1 MSSPQRSSET
11 GCWPGCISLLSPLPI
26 YSCPQRLCTHR
37 ADWPRIQAAETG
49 VKCSKNT
56 QTGRE
61 RWWYGKITEKRRKTM
76 EELEAGDTEGWKR
89 LKNGNAETFISSVDL
104 LEHSSKCV
112 HSVCFLLK
120 RVHPQ
125 DKTWDTDN
133 RASAESSGDWKT
145 ETESLKQA
153 SSHHFRS
160 FAVITVR
167 GTWRTVMMPIQSEA
181 QPSWGLTLKL

>member
-1 MSSPQRSSET
+1 MQYKHT
-11 GCWPGCISLLSPLPI
+11 
-26 YSCPQRLCTHR
+26 
-37 ADWPRIQAAETG
+37 D
-49 VKCSKNT
+49 
-56 QTGRE
+56 RE
-61 RWWYGKITEKRRKTM
+61 RKVMVQEKM

-112 HSVCFLLK
+112 HSGCFLLK

-145 ETESLKQA
+145 ERGSLKQA
-153 SSHHFRS
+153 SPHHFRS
-160 FAVITVR
+160 FAV
-167 GTWRTVMMPIQSEA
+167 RTVA
-181 QPSWGLTLKL
+181 QKLLLFFIFL